1 LAVRA
6 QAAVAALFLTT
17 LSTPAAGQVPAPGPD
32 DRTAAVTT
40 IAADIVVDGAL
51 DEPAWQS
58 APTIGDLVQR
68 QPDTGAA
75 PSQRTDV
82 RILRDADNLY
92 IGVVAWDTEPGR
104 IIATQLTRDAGLGS
118 DDRIEIVLDTFRDQ
132 RNAFYFATNAAGAFV
147 DGLAFANGTLNSE
160 WDAIWDVRTQR
171 TADGWV
177 AEFAIPFKSL
187 GFPAGESIWGFNVS
201 RTIYRRLEED
211 RWSGARLETQFLQVS
226 EAGEL
231 TNLGGL
237 TQGIGLD
244 IRPFMAGT
252 SRYTDASDR
261 TVLTGRPGLDLAFNF
276 TPSLKLTATVNTDF
290 GETEVDAR
298 QINLGRFSLLFPE
311 KRAFFLE
318 DAGVFTFASNG
329 PPPAGGIPNTGAEV
343 FPFFSRRIG
352 LLNGTEVPLDAG
364 VKVTGRAGRT
374 DIGLLDVRIGDTTAA
389 EAGNAFVGRLRQ
401 NFLEQSYVGVIVT
414 DGDPASP
421 AAGRTAGVDLSL
433 ATSRLFGASRN
444 LIVNAYGL
452 RSDNAG
458 VTGNDWSYG
467 VSAYYPNDRYS
478 AQVILREIQANFDPA
493 LGFVQRRNVRL
504 LRVAGSFNPR
514 PRDFLNV
521 QQMFHDVYYTRF
533 TRLDTGELESEDLYA
548 TLLDWHLNTGD
559 NFHGMLDFNI
569 VRERLFEPFAIS
581 PGVVLPVGEYRFTRF
596 KSNLFTTAAT
606 RPVSG
611 GLTVWWGNFWS
622 GTAVQG
628 SANVA
633 FRLPPRFTL
642 GLSTN
647 QTWAELPEGHFTA
660 RIFSGNVEYTPS
672 PFVSFSS
679 LVQYDNRS
687 RNLGW
692 QSRVRWTVRPGDD
705 LFFVVNQGWIRDEA
719 DDGRLRFTAQ
729 DRRVSAKVQYVFR
742 L

>member
-1 LAVRA
+1 MRT
-6 QAAVAALFLTT
+6 QAACVVLLLLAA
-17 LSTPAAGQVPAPGPD
+17 AAPAPGQEVPGQD
-32 DRTAAVTT
+32 VRTAAVTT
-40 IAADIVVDGAL
+40 TEAAIVVDGAL
-51 DEPAWQS
+51 DEPAWRS

-68 QPDTGAA
+68 QPDTGEA

-92 IGVVAWDTEPGR
+92 IGVTAWDTEPAR
-104 IIATQLTRDAGLGS
+104 IIATQMARDAGLGS
-118 DDRIEIVLDTFRDQ
+118 NDRIEIVLDTYRDQ

-147 DGLAFANGTLNSE
+147 DGLAFANGTLNTE
-160 WDAIWDVRTQR
+160 WDAIWDVRTQQ
-171 TADGWV
+171 TADGWT

-187 GFPAGESIWGFNVS
+187 GFPAGRSVWGFNVS

-211 RWSGARLETQFLQVS
+211 RWTGARLETQFLQVS
-226 EAGEL
+226 EAGEITGL
-231 TNLGGL
+231 DGL

-244 IRPFMAGT
+244 IRPFLAGT
-252 SRYTDASDR
+252 SFHTGATDRAVFS
-261 TVLTGRPGLDLAFNF
+261 GRPGVDLSFNF

-298 QINLGRFSLLFPE
+298 QINLSRFSLLFPE

-318 DAGVFTFASNG
+318 DAGVFTFASSG

-343 FPFFSRRIG
+343 FPFFSRRVG
-352 LLNGTEVPLDAG
+352 LLGGAEVPLDAG
-364 VKVTGRAGRT
+364 VKLTGRAGRT
-374 DIGLLDVRIGDTTAA
+374 DIGLLDVRIGEGAGVG
-389 EAGNAFVGRLRQ
+389 AGNAFVGRLRQ

-414 DGDPASP
+414 DGDPAS
-421 AAGRTAGVDLSL
+421 ADAGRTAGVDLSL

-452 RSDNAG
+452 RSDNEGVAG
-458 VTGNDWSYG
+458 DDWSYG

-514 PRDFLNV
+514 PRGFLNV

-559 NFHGMLDFNI
+559 NFHGMLDVNL
-569 VRERLFEPFAIS
+569 VRERLFEPFAIA
-581 PGVVLPVGEYRFTRF
+581 PGVVLPVGDYRFTRF

-622 GTAVQG
+622 GTAEQV

-642 GLSTN
+642 GLSAN

-660 RIFSGNVEYTPS
+660 RIFTGNAEYTPS
-672 PFVSFSS
+672 PFLSFSN
-679 LVQYDNRS
+679 LIQYDNRS

-692 QSRVRWTVRPGDD
+692 QSRVRWTIRPGDD
-705 LFFVVNQGWIRDEA
+705 LFFVFNQGWIREDG
-719 DDGRLRFTAQ
+719 DDGRLRFAAQ
-729 DRRVSAKVQYVFR
+729 DRKVSAKVQYVFR

>member
-237 TQGIGLD
+237 TQGIASTSV
-244 IRPFMAGT
+244 RSWPAPAGT
-252 SRYTDASDR
+252 RM
-261 TVLTGRPGLDLAFNF
+261 RP
-276 TPSLKLTATVNTDF
+276 
-290 GETEVDAR
+290 
-298 QINLGRFSLLFPE
+298 
-311 KRAFFLE
+311 
-318 DAGVFTFASNG
+318 
-329 PPPAGGIPNTGAEV
+329 
-343 FPFFSRRIG
+343 
-352 LLNGTEVPLDAG
+352 
-364 VKVTGRAGRT
+364 
-374 DIGLLDVRIGDTTAA
+374 
-389 EAGNAFVGRLRQ
+389 
-401 NFLEQSYVGVIVT
+401 
-414 DGDPASP
+414 
-421 AAGRTAGVDLSL
+421 
-433 ATSRLFGASRN
+433 
-444 LIVNAYGL
+444 
-452 RSDNAG
+452 
-458 VTGNDWSYG
+458 
-467 VSAYYPNDRYS
+467 
-478 AQVILREIQANFDPA
+478 
-493 LGFVQRRNVRL
+493 
-504 LRVAGSFNPR
+504 
-514 PRDFLNV
+514 
-521 QQMFHDVYYTRF
+521 
-533 TRLDTGELESEDLYA
+533 
-548 TLLDWHLNTGD
+548 
-559 NFHGMLDFNI
+559 
-569 VRERLFEPFAIS
+569 
-581 PGVVLPVGEYRFTRF
+581 
-596 KSNLFTTAAT
+596 
-606 RPVSG
+606 
-611 GLTVWWGNFWS
+611 
-622 GTAVQG
+622 
-628 SANVA
+628 
-633 FRLPPRFTL
+633 
-642 GLSTN
+642 
-647 QTWAELPEGHFTA
+647 TA
-660 RIFSGNVEYTPS
+660 RSSPDGPGSTSPS
-672 PFVSFSS
+672 TLRRASS
-679 LVQYDNRS
+679 
-687 RNLGW
+687 
-692 QSRVRWTVRPGDD
+692 
-705 LFFVVNQGWIRDEA
+705 
-719 DDGRLRFTAQ
+719 
-729 DRRVSAKVQYVFR
+729 
-742 L
+742 